1 MGLHQDSGR
10 WRLGLGLSLVTV
22 FLWGILPIALTITL
36 QELDVYTLT
45 WFRFVVAFVLLGFI
59 LAAKGQLPSAKK
71 LKATPR
77 WLLAIATISLAI
89 NYLLFVQ
96 GLAMTSPANAQ
107 VLIQLAPVMMGLG
120 AIAIFRERYTFRQ
133 WMGLATLTLGFS
145 LFFHEQL
152 KNLINAQGTY
162 LLGCFVVVIAAAAW
176 AVYALA
182 QKQLLQTLSSAN
194 IMLLIYG
201 GCALIFT
208 PFAQPQQLFLLPPLQ
223 WGTLIFCGLNTLVA
237 YGAFAESLEHWE
249 ASKISALLATTPLV
263 TIGSV
268 WLVSWRIPGLIAANT
283 MTILGFFGAT
293 LVVTGSAAIGQS
305 PAPKR
310 AIALGK
316 KKIN

>member
-1 MGLHQDSGR
+1 MGLHRDSGR
-10 WRLGLGLSLVTV
+10 WRLGLGFSLVTV
-22 FLWGILPIALTITL
+22 FLWGILPIALTVTL

-45 WFRFVVAFVLLGFI
+45 WFRFVVSFVLLGLI
-59 LAAKGQLPSAKK
+59 LAVRGKLPQVKK
-71 LKATPR
+71 LTATPL
-77 WLLAIATISLAI
+77 WLLAIATIFLAI

-120 AIAIFRERYTFRQ
+120 AIAIFRERYNLRQ
-133 WMGLATLTLGFS
+133 WMGLAVLTLGFS

-152 KNLINAQGTY
+152 NNLINAQGTY

-208 PFAQPQQLFLLPPLQ
+208 PFAQPQQLFSLPSLQ
-223 WGTLIFCGLNTLVA
+223 WGTLIFCALNTLVA
-237 YGAFAESLEHWE
+237 YGAFAESLAHWE
-249 ASKISALLATTPLV
+249 ASKVSALLATTPLV

-268 WLVSWRIPGLIAANT
+268 SLLDWLIPSLIAANPL
-283 MTILGFFGAT
+283 TILGFFGAS
-293 LVVTGSAAIGQS
+293 LVVTGSAAI
-305 PAPKR
+305 
-310 AIALGK
+310 ALGK
-316 KKIN
+316 RKLN